1 MPLRTDSTRLPPT
14 HHHRLRP
21 GVTCTPPPRPP
32 PLKHPPNSSRTGR
45 RHVHDEHRDIVV
57 LLVTSEHTFHQVLEE
72 PFGAGQQFFVR
83 PGGHRRQ
90 LFETRVQTTIPVL
103 YQTVRIKDRSASG
116 AQVKRVLLPRAGP
129 AQWRSRLHLIEPRRA
144 TCLKNKGRQVARI
157 PQYADA

>member
-21 GVTCTPPPRPP
+21 GVTCTPPPGPP
-32 PLKHPPNSSRTGR
+32 TPETPPDSSRTGR
-45 RHVHDEHRDIVV
+45 RHVHDEHRDVVV
-57 LLVTSEHTFHQVLEE
+57 LFVTSEHTFHEVLEE
-72 PFGAGQQFFVR
+72 PLGAGHQFFVR

-116 AQVKRVLLPRAGP
+116 AQVERVLLPRASP
-129 AQWRSRLHLIEPRRA
+129 AQRRSRLHLIEPRRA
-144 TCLKNKGRQVARI
+144 TCLKNQGRQVACI
-157 PQYADA
+157 P